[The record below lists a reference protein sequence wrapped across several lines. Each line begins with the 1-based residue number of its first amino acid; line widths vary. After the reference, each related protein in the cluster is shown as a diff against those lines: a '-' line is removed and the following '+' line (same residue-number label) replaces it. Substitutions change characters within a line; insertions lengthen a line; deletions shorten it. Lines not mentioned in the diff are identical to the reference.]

1 MQKNHYMNRY
11 SASVKYIFI
20 FATILLLFISS
31 KGYTQRTI
39 NDVMDSTTVNHL
51 LIISKK
57 YGSLSFSGYLQ
68 PQFQLAQSKGTQAEF
83 QGGNFGDF
91 TNNRFRLRRGRL
103 RADYMM
109 LTEDGAPSTYF
120 VLQFDGTEQGVAI
133 RDFWGRYYENK
144 WKILAVTLGLSGRP
158 FGNELQLSSSVREA
172 PERGRMSQI
181 LMKTE
186 RDLGVTFTLNPR
198 WKDAKLKNFVLD
210 FGVYNGQGLA
220 GNGEFDNSKDYILR
234 LSHKTYA
241 FKNFTIAGGISTL
254 QGGLDHRLPVSYK
267 MEQTNNVWRMA
278 KDSSAATVNKV
289 APRRYYGADIQLAT
303 KTNSWK
309 SELRAEVISGLQ
321 TGTSTTSTT
330 PGSYPVDNKAIAL
343 PFYTRTFNGAYF
355 TFVQTL
361 NSTDNQL
368 ILKYDWYDPNAKV
381 KGMDI
386 SADKGLS
393 PADVR
398 FDTFGF
404 GFLHHFNPH
413 FKAVLYY
420 DIIKNESTQIS
431 GYTADRKD
439 NVLTLRT
446 QFYF

>member
-1 MQKNHYMNRY
+1 LQKIDNMNRY
-11 SASVKYIFI
+11 STRLKRVYLLIIVF
-20 FATILLLFISS
+20 FLLFPSIS
-31 KGYTQRTI
+31 YAQRTI

-68 PQFQLAQSKGTQAEF
+68 PQFQMAQTNGTQAEY
-83 QGGNFGDF
+83 QGGNFGEF

-103 RADYMM
+103 RADYML
-109 LTEDGAPSTYF
+109 LTDDGAPSTYF
-120 VLQFDGTEQGVAI
+120 VLQFDGTEQGVAV

-186 RDLGVTFTLNPR
+186 RDLGATFTLNPR
-198 WKDAKLKNFVLD
+198 WKDAKLKNIVLD
-210 FGVYNGQGLA
+210 FGIYNGQGLA
-220 GNGEFDNSKDYILR
+220 GPAEFDNSKDFIFR

-241 FKNFTIAGGISTL
+241 FNNFTIAGGISTL
-254 QGGLDHRLPVSYK
+254 QGGLNHRLPVSYK
-267 MEQTNNVWRMA
+267 MDRINNQWNMV
-278 KDSSAATVNKV
+278 KDSSATTINKV

-303 KTNSWK
+303 KTKSWK
-309 SELRAEVISGLQ
+309 SELRAEVVSGLQ
-321 TGTSTTSTT
+321 TGTSTNSTT
-330 PGSYPVDNKAIAL
+330 PGSYPVDNKSIAL
-343 PFYTRTFNGAYF
+343 PYYTRTFNGAYI
-355 TFVQTL
+355 TFIQTL

-368 ILKYDWYDPNAKV
+368 ILKYDWYDPNTKV

-386 SADKGLS
+386 SGSRGLS

-404 GFLHHFNPH
+404 GLLHHFNTH

-420 DIIKNESTQIS
+420 DIIRNESTQIQD
-431 GYTADRKD
+431 YTADRKD

>member
-1 MQKNHYMNRY
+1 MNPPSSSLKSKCL
-11 SASVKYIFI
+11 SALIALLIFSANA
-20 FATILLLFISS
+20 FA
-31 KGYTQRTI
+31 QRTI

-68 PQFQLAQSKGTQAEF
+68 PQFQVAQSNGTQAEY
-83 QGGNFGDF
+83 QGGNFGEY

-103 RADYMM
+103 RADYML
-109 LTEDGAPSTYF
+109 LTDDGLPSTYF
-120 VLQFDGTEQGVAI
+120 VLQFDGTEQGVAV

-144 WKILAVTLGLSGRP
+144 WKITHITLGLSGRP

-186 RDLGVTFTLNPR
+186 RDLGATFSFNPR
-198 WKDAKLKNFVLD
+198 WKDAKLKNIQLD
-210 FGVYNGQGLA
+210 LGAYNGQGLA
-220 GNGEFDNSKDYILR
+220 GAGEFDNSKDFIAR
-234 LSHKTYA
+234 LSHKTYT
-241 FKNFTIAGGISTL
+241 FKNAKFSIAGGISTL
-254 QGGLDHRLPVSYK
+254 QGGLNHRLPVSYK
-267 MEQTNNVWRMA
+267 MDQVNNQWTMV
-278 KDSSAATVNKV
+278 KDSSASTINKV

-303 KTNSWK
+303 TTKSWK
-309 SELRAEVISGLQ
+309 SEFRAEIISGLQ

-330 PGSYPVDNKAIAL
+330 PGSYPVDNKSEAL
-343 PFYTRTFNGAYF
+343 PFYTRNFSGAYV

-368 ILKYDWYDPNAKV
+368 IFKYDYYDPNTKV
-381 KGMDI
+381 GGAEI
-386 SADKGLS
+386 ATTKGLT

-398 FDTFGF
+398 FDTFGL

-420 DIIKNESTQIS
+420 DMIKNESTQIS
-431 GYTADRKD
+431 GYENDRKD

>member
-1 MQKNHYMNRY
+1 MNFKLLP
-11 SASVKYIFI
+11 KYKSLI
-20 FATILLLFISS
+20 ISFFVLS
-31 KGYTQRTI
+31 TCYQAVAQRTI

-68 PQFQLAQSKGTQAEF
+68 PQFQFAESKGTQAEY
-83 QGGNFGDF
+83 QGGNFGEY
-91 TNNRFRLRRGRL
+91 TSNRFRLRRGRL

-109 LTEDGAPSTYF
+109 LNEDGSPSTYF

-144 WKILAVTLGLSGRP
+144 WKILSVTLGLSGRP

-198 WKDAKLKNFVLD
+198 WKGAKLKNVSLD
-210 FGVYNGQGLA
+210 MGIYNGQGLA
-220 GNGEFDNSKDYILR
+220 GPAEFDNSKDFIFR
-234 LSHKTYA
+234 LSHKSIPI
-241 FKNFTIAGGISTL
+241 KNTPFTIAGGISTL
-254 QGGLDHRLPVSYK
+254 QGGLNHRLPVSYRMQQSNETWK
-267 MEQTNNVWRMA
+267 MV
-278 KDSSAATVNKV
+278 KDSSANTINQV
-289 APRRYYGADIQLAT
+289 APRRYYGADVQLAT
-303 KTNSWK
+303 NKKSWK

-321 TGTSTTSTT
+321 TGTATTSTT
-330 PGSYPVDNKAIAL
+330 PGSYPVDSKSVAL
-343 PFYTRTFNGAYF
+343 PYYTRTFNGAYF

-381 KGMDI
+381 KGDAI
-386 SADKGLS
+386 SALNGLS
-393 PADVR
+393 AADIR
-398 FDTFGF
+398 FNTFGF

-413 FKAVLYY
+413 FKAVVYY
-420 DIIKNESTQIS
+420 DMIKNESTQIS
-431 GYTADRKD
+431 GYETDRKD
-439 NVLTLRT
+439 NVFTLRT

>member
-1 MQKNHYMNRY
+1 MNLQLI
-11 SASVKYIFI
+11 SIKLK
-20 FATILLLFISS
+20 LLLPAIAIIMISS
-31 KGYTQRTI
+31 QAFAQRTI

-57 YGSLSFSGYLQ
+57 YGSLSFSGYMQ
-68 PQFQLAQSKGTQAEF
+68 PQFQAAQSNGTLAEY
-83 QGGNFGDF
+83 QGGNFGEF

-120 VLQFDGTEQGVAI
+120 VLQFDGTEQGVNI

-186 RDLGVTFTLNPR
+186 RDLGVTFTFNPR
-198 WKDAKLKNFVLD
+198 WKDAKLKNIVFDL
-210 FGVYNGQGLA
+210 GIYNGQGLA
-220 GNGEFDNSKDYILR
+220 GPAEFDNSKDVILR
-234 LSHKTYA
+234 LSHKPYVVKGLP
-241 FKNFTIAGGISTL
+241 FSVAGGISTL
-254 QGGLDHRLPVSYK
+254 QGGLNHRLPVSYK
-267 MEQTNNVWRMA
+267 MEQVDQLWKMV
-278 KDSSAATVNKV
+278 KDSSSSTINKV
-289 APRRYYGADIQLAT
+289 APRRYYGADIQFAT
-303 KTNSWK
+303 TTESWK
-309 SELRAEVISGLQ
+309 SELRAELISGLQ

-343 PFYTRTFNGAYF
+343 PYYTRNFSGAYI

-361 NSTDNQL
+361 NSTDNQI
-368 ILKYDWYDPNAKV
+368 ILKYDYYDPNTKV
-381 KGMDI
+381 KGFAVN
-386 SADKGLS
+386 SQGLS
-393 PADVR
+393 AADVR

-420 DIIKNESTQIS
+420 DVIRNEATQIPD
-431 GYTADRKD
+431 YTSDRKD
-439 NVLTLRT
+439 NIFTLRT

>member
-1 MQKNHYMNRY
+1 MNHHLTIKMRY
-11 SASVKYIFI
+11 LL
-20 FATILLLFISS
+20 ILLTVFLFSS
-31 KGYTQRTI
+31 RVLAQRTI

-68 PQFQLAQSKGTQAEF
+68 PQFQLAQSNGTQAEY
-83 QGGNFGDF
+83 QGGNFGEN
-91 TNNRFRLRRGRL
+91 TSNRFRLRRGRL
-103 RADYMM
+103 RADYML
-109 LTEDGAPSTYF
+109 LTDEGAPSTYF
-120 VLQFDGTEQGVAI
+120 VLQFDGTEQGVAV

-144 WKILAVTLGLSGRP
+144 WKFLYVTLGLSGRP

-198 WKDAKLKNFVLD
+198 WKGAKLKNFVFDL
-210 FGVYNGQGLA
+210 GIYNGQGLSGPA
-220 GNGEFDNSKDYILR
+220 EFDNSKDFIFR
-234 LSHKTYA
+234 LSHKPYII
-241 FKNFTIAGGISTL
+241 KSIPLSIAGGISTL
-254 QGGLDHRLPVSYK
+254 QGGLNHRLPVSYK
-267 MEQTNNVWRMA
+267 TENINNLWSMV
-278 KDSSAATVNKV
+278 KDSSAKTINTI
-289 APRRYYGADIQLAT
+289 APRRYYGTDIQFST
-303 KTNSWK
+303 TSESWK

-330 PGSYPVDNKAIAL
+330 PGSYPVDNKSIAL
-343 PFYTRTFNGAYF
+343 PYYTRSFNGAYV

-361 NSTDNQL
+361 NSTDNQV
-368 ILKYDWYDPNAKV
+368 ILKYDYYDPNAKV
-381 KGMDI
+381 KGMAVNSI
-386 SADKGLS
+386 QGLS
-393 PADVR
+393 AADVR

-420 DIIKNESTQIS
+420 DMIKNEATQIP
-431 GYTADRKD
+431 GYENDRRD

>member
-1 MQKNHYMNRY
+1 MQKTINMNPNI
-11 SASVKYIFI
+11 ASIKRFSFY
-20 FATILLLFISS
+20 ATFFLLFISS
-31 KGYTQRTI
+31 AGFAQRTI

-109 LTEDGAPSTYF
+109 LTDDGSPSTYF

-181 LMKTE
+181 LMRTE

-198 WKDAKLKNFVLD
+198 WKDAKLKNLVLD
-210 FGVYNGQGLA
+210 FGIYNGQGLA
-220 GNGEFDNSKDYILR
+220 GNGEFDNSKDFILR

-267 MEQTNNVWRMA
+267 MEQTNNVWKMV
-278 KDSSAATVNKV
+278 KDSSASTVNKV

-303 KTNSWK
+303 KTKSWK

-386 SADKGLS
+386 AGDKGLS

-420 DIIKNESTQIS
+420 DIIKNESTQIQ
-431 GYTADRKD
+431 GYTTDRKD

>member
-1 MQKNHYMNRY
+1 MN
-11 SASVKYIFI
+11 SLQAIIKSKY
-20 FATILLLFISS
+20 LLLLAVLLFLLPKAYS
-31 KGYTQRTI
+31 QRTI

-68 PQFQLAQSKGTQAEF
+68 PQFQVAQSNGTQAEY
-83 QGGNFGDF
+83 QGGNFGEA

-109 LTEDGAPSTYF
+109 LTDDGSPSTYF

-186 RDLGVTFTLNPR
+186 RDLGATFSLNPR
-198 WKDAKLKNFVLD
+198 WKDAKLKNIQFDL
-210 FGVYNGQGLA
+210 GIYNGQGLA
-220 GNGEFDNSKDYILR
+220 GAGEFDNSKDFIFR
-234 LSHKTYA
+234 LSHKVYA
-241 FKNFTIAGGISTL
+241 FKKIPFTIAGGISTL
-254 QGGLDHRLPVSYK
+254 QGGLNHRLPVSYK
-267 MEQTNNVWRMA
+267 MDRVNDLWVMV
-278 KDSSAATVNKV
+278 KDSSASTINKV
-289 APRRYYGADIQLAT
+289 APRRYYGADVQLAT
-303 KTNSWK
+303 KTKSWK
-309 SELRAEVISGLQ
+309 SEVRAEIISGLQ
-321 TGTSTTSTT
+321 TATALTSTT
-330 PGSYPVDNKAIAL
+330 PGSYPVDSKSVPL
-343 PFYTRTFNGAYF
+343 PYYTRNFNGAYF

-368 ILKYDWYDPNAKV
+368 IFKYDWYDPNTKV
-381 KGMDI
+381 KGLDI
-386 SADKGLS
+386 SAVKGLS

-398 FDTFGF
+398 FDTFGV
-404 GFLHHFNPH
+404 GVLHHFNPH

-420 DIIKNESTQIS
+420 DIIRNESTQIT
-431 GYTADRKD
+431 GYLTDRKD

>member
-1 MQKNHYMNRY
+1 MQKIDKMYRN
-11 SASVKYIFI
+11 SAKIKSVHCSLTFV
-20 FATILLLFISS
+20 LLFISIS
-31 KGYTQRTI
+31 GYAQRTI

-68 PQFQLAQSKGTQAEF
+68 PQFQLAESKGTQAEF

-109 LTEDGAPSTYF
+109 LTEDGSPSTYF

-198 WKDAKLKNFVLD
+198 WKDAKLKNFVFD

-220 GNGEFDNSKDYILR
+220 GNGEFDNSKDYIFR

-267 MEQTNNVWRMA
+267 MEQVNDVWKMV

-289 APRRYYGADIQLAT
+289 APRRYYGADIQLASKT
-303 KTNSWK
+303 KSWK

-321 TGTSTTSTT
+321 TGTSTNSTT

-393 PADVR
+393 AADVR

>member
-1 MQKNHYMNRY
+1 MNHC
-11 SASVKYIFI
+11 
-20 FATILLLFISS
+20 LLLIKRKYLVVISIFLVITS
-31 KGYTQRTI
+31 KTFAQRTI

-68 PQFQLAQSKGTQAEF
+68 PQFQIAQSNGTQAEY
-83 QGGNFGDF
+83 QGGNFGEY

-109 LTEDGAPSTYF
+109 LDEKENPSTYF

-144 WKILAVTLGLSGRP
+144 WKILYVTLGLSGRP

-186 RDLGVTFTLNPR
+186 RDLGATFTFNPR
-198 WKDAKLKNFVLD
+198 WQDATLKNIVLD
-210 FGVYNGQGLA
+210 LGIYNGQGLS
-220 GNGEFDNSKDYILR
+220 GPGEFDNSKDFIIR
-234 LSHKTYA
+234 LSHKPYNLKKMGLSVT
-241 FKNFTIAGGISTL
+241 GGISTL
-254 QGGLDHRLPVSYK
+254 QGGLNHRLPVSYK
-267 MEQTNNVWRMA
+267 MGNTAGMWAMV
-278 KDSSAATVNKV
+278 KDSSNTTINKV

-303 KTNSWK
+303 LTKSWK
-309 SELRAEVISGLQ
+309 SEFRAEIISGLQ
-321 TGTSTTSTT
+321 SATATTSTT
-330 PGSYPVDNKAIAL
+330 PGSYPVDNKSVAL
-343 PFYTRTFNGAYF
+343 PYYTRNFNGAYF

-368 ILKYDWYDPNAKV
+368 VLKYDWYDPNTKV
-381 KGMDI
+381 NGMNI
-386 SADKGLS
+386 SENKGLTA
-393 PADVR
+393 ADVR

-413 FKAVLYY
+413 FKAILYY
-420 DIIKNESTQIS
+420 DIIKNESTQIP
-431 GYTADRKD
+431 GYTDDRKD

-446 QFYF
+446 QFHF

>member
-1 MQKNHYMNRY
+1 
-11 SASVKYIFI
+11 
-20 FATILLLFISS
+20 
-31 KGYTQRTI
+31 
-39 NDVMDSTTVNHL
+39 MDSTTVNHL

-68 PQFQLAQSKGTQAEF
+68 PQFQVAQSNGTLAEY
-83 QGGNFGDF
+83 QGGNFGEF

-109 LTEDGAPSTYF
+109 LTENGDPSTYF

-144 WKILAVTLGLSGRP
+144 WKILAITLGLSGRP

-186 RDLGVTFTLNPR
+186 RDLGATFTLNPR
-198 WKDAKLKNFVLD
+198 WKGAKLKNIVLD
-210 FGVYNGQGLA
+210 LGIYNGQGLA
-220 GNGEFDNSKDYILR
+220 GTAEFDNSKDLIFR
-234 LSHKTYA
+234 LSHKPYII
-241 FKNFTIAGGISTL
+241 KSLPLSIAGGISTL
-254 QGGLDHRLPVSYK
+254 QGGLNHRLPVSYK
-267 MEQTNNVWRMA
+267 MEQGNQQWQMVR
-278 KDSSAATVNKV
+278 DSSANTINEV
-289 APRRYYGADIQLAT
+289 APRRYYGADLQLST
-303 KTNSWK
+303 TSKSWK
-309 SELRAEVISGLQ
+309 SEFRAEWISGLQ

-330 PGSYPVDNKAIAL
+330 PGSYPVDSKSVAL
-343 PFYTRTFNGAYF
+343 PYYTRNFNGAYI

-361 NSTDNQL
+361 NSTDNQI
-368 ILKYDWYDPNAKV
+368 ILKYDWYDPNSKV
-381 KGMDI
+381 NGMQI
-386 SADKGLS
+386 SQAQGLS
-393 PADVR
+393 AADVR

-404 GFLHHFNPH
+404 GILHHFNPH

-420 DIIKNESTQIS
+420 DVIRNESTQIT
-431 GYTADRKD
+431 GYSSDRRD

>member
-1 MQKNHYMNRY
+1 MVPFQKKHY
-11 SASVKYIFI
+11 AILAF
-20 FATILLLFISS
+20 LLLLSFQT
-31 KGYTQRTI
+31 YAQRTI
-39 NDVMDSTTVNHL
+39 NDIMDSTVVNHL

-68 PQFQLAQSKGTQAEF
+68 PQFQVAQSNGTMAEY
-83 QGGNFGDF
+83 QGGNFGEY

-103 RADYMM
+103 RADYM
-109 LTEDGAPSTYF
+109 LLDDNNNPSTYF
-120 VLQFDGTEQGVAI
+120 VLQFDGTEQGVNV

-144 WKILAVTLGLSGRP
+144 WKLINVTLGLSGRP
-158 FGNELQLSSSVREA
+158 FGNELQLSSASREA

-186 RDLGVTFTLNPR
+186 RDLGATFTFNPR
-198 WKDAKLKNFVLD
+198 WKNARLKNLVLD
-210 FGVYNGQGLA
+210 LGVYNGQGLA
-220 GNGEFDNSKDYILR
+220 GPAEFDNSKDVIAR
-234 LSHKTYA
+234 LSHKNYT
-241 FKNFTIAGGISTL
+241 FKNLGFSVAGGISTL
-254 QGGLDHRLPVSYK
+254 QGGLNHRLPVSYK
-267 MEQTNNVWRMA
+267 MERTNNLWQMV
-278 KDSSAATVNKV
+278 KDSSASTINAV

-303 KTNSWK
+303 TTESWK

-330 PGSYPVDNKAIAL
+330 PGSYPIDDNSEPL
-343 PFYTRTFNGAYF
+343 PYYTRTFNGAYF

-361 NSTDNQL
+361 NSTDNQ
-368 ILKYDWYDPNAKV
+368 IIFKYDWYDPNSKV

-386 SADKGLS
+386 SAARGLS
-393 PADVR
+393 AADVR

-413 FKAVLYY
+413 FKAVIYY
-420 DIIKNESTQIS
+420 DIIKNESTEIS
-431 GYTADRKD
+431 GYTDDRKD
-439 NVLTLRT
+439 NVFTFRT

>member
-1 MQKNHYMNRY
+1 MNRY
-11 SASVKYIFI
+11 SASVKHIFI

-31 KGYTQRTI
+31 KGYAQRTI

-198 WKDAKLKNFVLD
+198 WKDAKLKNLVLD

-267 MEQTNNVWRMA
+267 MEQTNNVWKMV
-278 KDSSAATVNKV
+278 KDSSTATVNKV

-303 KTNSWK
+303 KTQSWK

>member
-1 MQKNHYMNRY
+1 MNLY
-11 SASVKYIFI
+11 SPPIKSKYLPVLFVALLISYSQA
-20 FATILLLFISS
+20 FA
-31 KGYTQRTI
+31 QRTI

-68 PQFQLAQSKGTQAEF
+68 PQFQVAESNGAQAEY
-83 QGGNFGDF
+83 QGGNFGEF

-103 RADYMM
+103 RADYML
-109 LTEDGAPSTYF
+109 LTDDGAPSTYF
-120 VLQFDGTEQGVAI
+120 VLQFDGTEQGVAV

-181 LMKTE
+181 LMRTE

-198 WKDAKLKNFVLD
+198 WKGAKLKNISLD
-210 FGVYNGQGLA
+210 FGIYNGQGLA
-220 GNGEFDNSKDYILR
+220 GTAEFDNSKDFILR
-234 LSHKTYA
+234 LSHKSYKM
-241 FKNFTIAGGISTL
+241 KNLPFTVAGGISTL
-254 QGGLDHRLPVSYK
+254 QGGLNHRLPVSYK
-267 MEQTNNVWRMA
+267 MEKANNIWYMA
-278 KDSSAATVNKV
+278 KDSSASTINKV
-289 APRRYYGADIQLAT
+289 APRRYYGADIQLSTNT
-303 KTNSWK
+303 KSWK

-321 TGTSTTSTT
+321 TGTATTSTT
-330 PGSYPVDNKAIAL
+330 PGSYPTDSQSEPL
-343 PFYTRTFNGAYF
+343 PYYTRNFNGAYF

-368 ILKYDWYDPNAKV
+368 ILKYDWYDPNSKV
-381 KGMDI
+381 KGTDI
-386 SADKGLS
+386 SSSLGLS
-393 PADVR
+393 AADVK
-398 FDTFGF
+398 FNTFGF

-413 FKAVLYY
+413 FKAVIYY

-431 GYTADRKD
+431 GYTSDRKD

>member
-1 MQKNHYMNRY
+1 MNRLFLKSISKFLFGTFAISFFCMS
-11 SASVKYIFI
+11 SA
-20 FATILLLFISS
+20 FA
-31 KGYTQRTI
+31 QRTI
-39 NDVMDSTTVNHL
+39 NDIIDSTTVNHL

-68 PQFQLAQSKGTQAEF
+68 PQFQVAQSDGTLAEY
-83 QGGNFGDF
+83 QGGNFGEY

-109 LTEDGAPSTYF
+109 LDENNNPSTYF
-120 VLQFDGTEQGVAI
+120 VLQFDGTEQGVNI

-144 WKILAVTLGLSGRP
+144 WKLLYVTLGLSGRP
-158 FGNELQLSSSVREA
+158 FGNELQLSSAGREA

-186 RDLGVTFTLNPR
+186 RDLGVTFTFNPR
-198 WKDAKLKNFVLD
+198 WKDASLKNVVLD
-210 FGVYNGQGLA
+210 LGIYNGQGLA
-220 GNGEFDNSKDYILR
+220 GPGEFDNSKDVIAR
-234 LSHKTYA
+234 LSHKPYNI
-241 FKNFTIAGGISTL
+241 KTIGLSVAGGISTL
-254 QGGLDHRLPVSYK
+254 QGGLNHRLPVSYK
-267 MEQTNNVWRMA
+267 MAETNGVFTMV
-278 KDSSAATVNKV
+278 KDSSSSTINKV

-303 KTNSWK
+303 TTKSWK

-321 TGTSTTSTT
+321 SATATTSTT
-330 PGSYPVDNKAIAL
+330 PGSYPVDNKSIPL
-343 PFYTRTFNGAYF
+343 PYYTRNFNGAYI

-368 ILKYDWYDPNAKV
+368 IFKYDWYDPNSKV

-386 SADKGLS
+386 SAIKGLTA
-393 PADVR
+393 ADIR

-420 DIIKNESTQIS
+420 DMIRNESTQITD
-431 GYTADRKD
+431 YTDDRKD
-439 NVLTLRT
+439 NVFTLRT

>member
-1 MQKNHYMNRY
+1 MNGQ
-11 SASVKYIFI
+11 SAPFKSICFPI
-20 FATILLLFISS
+20 IIILLLISS
-31 KGYTQRTI
+31 IGYAQRTI

-68 PQFQLAQSKGTQAEF
+68 PQFQLAQSKGTQAEY

-109 LTEDGAPSTYF
+109 LTDDGSPSTYF

-133 RDFWGRYYENK
+133 RDFWGRYYENT

-181 LMKTE
+181 LMRTE

-198 WKDAKLKNFVLD
+198 WKDAKLKNLVFD
-210 FGVYNGQGLA
+210 FGIYNGQGLA
-220 GNGEFDNSKDYILR
+220 GNGEFDNSKDFIFR

-241 FKNFTIAGGISTL
+241 FKNFTIAGGISTI

-267 MEQTNNVWRMA
+267 MEQTNNMWKMV

-303 KTNSWK
+303 KTKSWK

-361 NSTDNQL
+361 NSTDNQI

-381 KGMDI
+381 KGLDI
-386 SADKGLS
+386 VGDRGLS
-393 PADVR
+393 AADIR

>member
-1 MQKNHYMNRY
+1 MN
-11 SASVKYIFI
+11 SALK
-20 FATILLLFISS
+20 SS
-31 KGYTQRTI
+31 KIKWLSAILFLLMISYDSFAQRTI

-51 LIISKK
+51 LTISKK

-68 PQFQLAQSKGTQAEF
+68 PQFQIAQSNGTQAEY
-83 QGGNFGDF
+83 QGGNFGEY

-103 RADYMM
+103 RADYML
-109 LTEDGAPSTYF
+109 LTDEGAPSTYF
-120 VLQFDGTEQGVAI
+120 VLQFDGTEQGVAV

-198 WKDAKLKNFVLD
+198 WKDAKLKNIQLD

-220 GNGEFDNSKDYILR
+220 GPGEFDNSKDFIFR

-241 FKNFTIAGGISTL
+241 FKKFTIAGGISTL
-254 QGGLDHRLPVSYK
+254 QGGLNHRLPISYK
-267 MEQTNNVWRMA
+267 MNKVNDVYRMV
-278 KDSSAATVNKV
+278 KDSSAATINKV
-289 APRRYYGADIQLAT
+289 APRQYYGADIQLAT
-303 KTNSWK
+303 NTKSWK
-309 SELRAEVISGLQ
+309 SEFRAEILSGLQ
-321 TGTSTTSTT
+321 TATATTSTT
-330 PGSYPVDNKAIAL
+330 PGSYPVDNKSDAL
-343 PFYTRTFNGAYF
+343 PFYTRNFTGAYI

-361 NSTDNQL
+361 NSTDNQI
-368 ILKYDWYDPNAKV
+368 ILKYDYYDPNSKV
-381 KGMDI
+381 SGADI
-386 SADKGLS
+386 SAAKGLTA
-393 PADVR
+393 ADVR

-404 GFLHHFNPH
+404 GILHHFNPH

-420 DIIKNESTQIS
+420 DVIKNESTKIS
-431 GYTADRKD
+431 GYESDRKD

>member
-1 MQKNHYMNRY
+1 MRHSLPLFQPRY
-11 SASVKYIFI
+11 VIASV
-20 FATILLLFISS
+20 LLLISS
-31 KGYTQRTI
+31 HLFAQRTI

-68 PQFQLAQSKGTQAEF
+68 PQFQFAQSNGTQAEY
-83 QGGNFGDF
+83 QGGNFGEF

-103 RADYMM
+103 RADYML
-109 LTEDGAPSTYF
+109 LTDEGDPSTYF

-144 WKILAVTLGLSGRP
+144 WKLMYVTIGLSGRP

-186 RDLGVTFTLNPR
+186 RDLGATFSFNPR
-198 WKDAKLKNFVLD
+198 WKDATLKNLVLD
-210 FGVYNGQGLA
+210 IGVYNGQGLA
-220 GNGEFDNSKDYILR
+220 GTGEFDNSKDVIFR
-234 LSHKTYA
+234 LSHKPYT
-241 FKNFTIAGGISTL
+241 FKNAGFSIAGGISML
-254 QGGLDHRLPVSYK
+254 QGGLNHRLPVSYK
-267 MEQTNNVWRMA
+267 MDNVNGMYQMV
-278 KDSSAATVNKV
+278 KDSSASTVNKV
-289 APRRYYGADIQLAT
+289 APRRYYGADVQLAT
-303 KTNSWK
+303 TTKSWK
-309 SELRAEVISGLQ
+309 SEVRAEVISGMQ

-330 PGSYPVDNKAIAL
+330 PGSYPVDSKSVAL
-343 PFYTRTFNGAYF
+343 PYYTRTFNGAYL

-361 NSTDNQL
+361 SSTSDQL
-368 ILKYDWYDPNAKV
+368 ILKYDWYDPNSKV

-386 SADKGLS
+386 SSARGLS
-393 PADVR
+393 AADVR

-413 FKAVLYY
+413 FKAVVYY
-420 DIIKNESTQIS
+420 DVIRNESTQVS

-439 NVLTLRT
+439 NVFTLRT

>member
-1 MQKNHYMNRY
+1 MVPLQNKNY
-11 SASVKYIFI
+11 AILVL
-20 FATILLLFISS
+20 LLLFSFQT
-31 KGYTQRTI
+31 YAQRTI
-39 NDVMDSTTVNHL
+39 NDIMDSTTVNHL

-68 PQFQLAQSKGTQAEF
+68 PQFQVAQSNGTQAEY
-83 QGGNFGDF
+83 QGGNFGEY

-103 RADYMM
+103 RADYM
-109 LTEDGAPSTYF
+109 LLDDNNNPSTYF
-120 VLQFDGTEQGVAI
+120 VLQFDGTEQGVNV

-144 WKILAVTLGLSGRP
+144 WKLIHVTLGLSGRP
-158 FGNELQLSSSVREA
+158 FGNELQLSSAGREA

-186 RDLGVTFTLNPR
+186 RDLGVTFTFNPR
-198 WKDAKLKNFVLD
+198 WKNASLKNVVLD
-210 FGVYNGQGLA
+210 LGVYNGQGLA
-220 GNGEFDNSKDYILR
+220 GPAEFDNSKDVIAR
-234 LSHKTYA
+234 LSHKAYT
-241 FKNFTIAGGISTL
+241 FKKIGVSVAGGISTL
-254 QGGLDHRLPVSYK
+254 QGGLNHRLPVSYK
-267 MEQTNNVWRMA
+267 MERSNNLWQMV
-278 KDSSAATVNKV
+278 KDSSANTLNAV

-303 KTNSWK
+303 ATKSWK

-330 PGSYPVDNKAIAL
+330 PGSYPIDDKSEPL
-343 PFYTRTFNGAYF
+343 PYYTRNFNGAYF

-361 NSTDNQL
+361 NSTDNQI
-368 ILKYDWYDPNAKV
+368 ILKYDWYDPNSKV

-386 SADKGLS
+386 SSARGLS
-393 PADVR
+393 AADVR

-420 DIIKNESTQIS
+420 DIIKNESTAIS
-431 GYTADRKD
+431 GYTDDRKD
-439 NVLTLRT
+439 NVFTLRT

>member
-1 MQKNHYMNRY
+1 MSHFFRSIKSRY
-11 SASVKYIFI
+11 IL
-20 FATILLLFISS
+20 TISILFISS
-31 KGYTQRTI
+31 LSFAQRTI

-68 PQFQLAQSKGTQAEF
+68 PQFQAAQSNGTQADY
-83 QGGNFGDF
+83 QGGSFGEY

-103 RADYMM
+103 RADYML
-109 LTEDGAPSTYF
+109 LTDDGKPSTYF

-144 WKILAVTLGLSGRP
+144 LKLMYVTIGLSGRP

-186 RDLGVTFTLNPR
+186 RDLGATFTFNPR
-198 WKDAKLKNFVLD
+198 WKDATLKNFVLD
-210 FGVYNGQGLA
+210 IGVYNGQGLA
-220 GNGEFDNSKDYILR
+220 GSGEFDNTKDVIAR
-234 LSHKTYA
+234 LSHKQYT
-241 FKNFTIAGGISTL
+241 FEKLGFSVAGGISTL
-254 QGGLDHRLPVSYK
+254 QGGLNHRLPVSYK
-267 MEQTNNVWRMA
+267 MNNINQTWVMA
-278 KDSSAATVNKV
+278 KDSSASTINKV

-303 KTNSWK
+303 NTKSWK

-330 PGSYPVDNKAIAL
+330 PGSYPVDNKSVAL
-343 PFYTRTFNGAYF
+343 PYYTRTFSGAYL

-361 NSTDNQL
+361 NNSNNQL
-368 ILKYDWYDPNAKV
+368 IFKYDYYDPNSKV
-381 KGMDI
+381 KGMEI
-386 SADKGLS
+386 NPAQGLS
-393 PADVR
+393 AADVR
-398 FDTFGF
+398 CDTFGF
-404 GFLHHFNPH
+404 GFLHHFNTH
-413 FKAVLYY
+413 FKAVAYY
-420 DIIKNESTQIS
+420 DIIRNEATQVP
-431 GYTADRKD
+431 GYANDRKD
-439 NVLTLRT
+439 NVFTLRT

>member
-1 MQKNHYMNRY
+1 MTRY
-11 SASVKYIFI
+11 FASIKHVSISAI
-20 FATILLLFISS
+20 ILLLFISS
-31 KGYTQRTI
+31 AGYAQRTI

-109 LTEDGAPSTYF
+109 LTDDGAPSTYF

-181 LMKTE
+181 LMRTE

-198 WKDAKLKNFVLD
+198 WKDAKLKNIVLD
-210 FGVYNGQGLA
+210 FGIYNGQGLA
-220 GNGEFDNSKDYILR
+220 GNGEFDNSKDFILR

-267 MEQTNNVWRMA
+267 MEQSNDTWKMV
-278 KDSSAATVNKV
+278 KDSSASTVNKV

-303 KTNSWK
+303 KTKSWK

-381 KGMDI
+381 KGLDI
-386 SADKGLS
+386 SGDKGLS

-420 DIIKNESTQIS
+420 DIIKNEATQIQ

>member
-1 MQKNHYMNRY
+1 MHLTVSSLKKCLFAVTVLIL
-11 SASVKYIFI
+11 SSTTI
-20 FATILLLFISS
+20 FA
-31 KGYTQRTI
+31 QRTI

-68 PQFQLAQSKGTQAEF
+68 PQFQAAQSNGTQAEY
-83 QGGNFGDF
+83 QGGNFGES

-103 RADYMM
+103 RADYML
-109 LTEDGAPSTYF
+109 LTDDGSPSTYF

-144 WKILAVTLGLSGRP
+144 WKLMYVTIGLSGRP

-181 LMKTE
+181 LMKSE
-186 RDLGVTFTLNPR
+186 RDLGATFSFNPR
-198 WKDAKLKNFVLD
+198 WKDATLKNFVLD
-210 FGVYNGQGLA
+210 IGVYNGQGLA
-220 GNGEFDNSKDYILR
+220 GPSEFDNSKDVIAR
-234 LSHKTYA
+234 LSHKPYT
-241 FKNFTIAGGISTL
+241 FKKLGLSVAGGISTL
-254 QGGLDHRLPVSYK
+254 QGGLNHRLPVSYK
-267 MEQTNNVWRMA
+267 MANVNQNWTMV
-278 KDSSAATVNKV
+278 KDSSASNINKV

-303 KTNSWK
+303 ATKSWK

-330 PGSYPVDNKAIAL
+330 PGSYPTDNKSVAL
-343 PFYTRTFNGAYF
+343 PYYTRNFNGAYF

-361 NSTDNQL
+361 NNTNNQL
-368 ILKYDWYDPNAKV
+368 ILKYDWYDPNSKV

-386 SADKGLS
+386 TSAKGLS
-393 PADVR
+393 GADVR

-404 GFLHHFNPH
+404 GFLHHFSPH

-420 DIIKNESTQIS
+420 DVIANERTQIP
-431 GYTADRKD
+431 GYTTDRKD
-439 NVLTLRT
+439 NVFTLRT

>member
-1 MQKNHYMNRY
+1 LQKIDNMNRHSTGY
-11 SASVKYIFI
+11 KKVNFLIIAF
-20 FATILLLFISS
+20 FLLFSSIS
-31 KGYTQRTI
+31 YAQRTI

-68 PQFQLAQSKGTQAEF
+68 PQFQMAQSNGTQAEY
-83 QGGNFGDF
+83 QGGNFGEF

-103 RADYMM
+103 RADYML
-109 LTEDGAPSTYF
+109 LTDDGAPSTYF
-120 VLQFDGTEQGVAI
+120 VLQFDGTEQGVAV

-198 WKDAKLKNFVLD
+198 WKDATLKNIVLD
-210 FGVYNGQGLA
+210 FGIYNGQGLA
-220 GNGEFDNSKDYILR
+220 GPAEFDNSKDFIFR

-241 FKNFTIAGGISTL
+241 FNNFTIAGGISTL
-254 QGGLDHRLPVSYK
+254 QGGLNHRLPVSYK
-267 MEQTNNVWRMA
+267 MDKINDQWNMV
-278 KDSSAATVNKV
+278 KDSSAATINKV

-303 KTNSWK
+303 KTKSWK
-309 SELRAEVISGLQ
+309 SELRAEVVSGLQ
-321 TGTSTTSTT
+321 TGTSTNSTT
-330 PGSYPVDNKAIAL
+330 PGSYPVDNKSIAL
-343 PFYTRTFNGAYF
+343 PYYTRTFNGAYL

-361 NSTDNQL
+361 NSTDNQI
-368 ILKYDWYDPNAKV
+368 ILKYDWYDPNSKV

-386 SADKGLS
+386 SSAKGLS

-404 GFLHHFNPH
+404 GFLHHFNTH

-420 DIIKNESTQIS
+420 DIIRNEATQIQD
-431 GYTADRKD
+431 YTADRKD

>member
-1 MQKNHYMNRY
+1 MSPD
-11 SASVKYIFI
+11 SAFI
-20 FATILLLFISS
+20 KRISFYATIFLLIISS
-31 KGYTQRTI
+31 TGYAQRTI

-109 LTEDGAPSTYF
+109 LTEDGSPSTYF

-181 LMKTE
+181 LMRTE

-210 FGVYNGQGLA
+210 FGIYNGQGLA
-220 GNGEFDNSKDYILR
+220 GNGEFDNSKDFIFR

-267 MEQTNNVWRMA
+267 MEQTNDTWKMV
-278 KDSSAATVNKV
+278 KDSSASTVNKV

-303 KTNSWK
+303 KTKSWK
-309 SELRAEVISGLQ
+309 SELRAEMISGLQ

-330 PGSYPVDNKAIAL
+330 PGSYPVDNKALAL

-381 KGMDI
+381 KGLDI
-386 SADKGLS
+386 SGDKGLS

-420 DIIKNESTQIS
+420 DIIKNESTQIQ